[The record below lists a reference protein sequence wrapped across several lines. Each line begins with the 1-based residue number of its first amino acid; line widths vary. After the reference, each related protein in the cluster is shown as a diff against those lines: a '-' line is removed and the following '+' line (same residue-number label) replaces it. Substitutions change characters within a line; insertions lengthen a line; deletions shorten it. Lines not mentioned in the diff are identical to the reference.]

1 MGFANPAP
9 KFQRT
14 FGDSHSQER
23 ASLARV
29 PPRFSPPAARPQ
41 TLAQAGPF
49 QSSVLPSI
57 VMVGCSHGATRPS
70 ILLHSITLGRNVP
83 IFATQGVS
91 MTLAYFSL
99 FLGISASLL
108 GQELSRKEAERIID
122 SVEGFRQANSFN
134 LPRDRQACG
143 ERQGLWRTG
152 QWAFEIGPKGRSF
165 LKAVRYNAATGN
177 LMVTTIGAHNRYV
190 RAITGVSDA
199 QNGLKQADFFFEWQ

>member
-1 MGFANPAP
+1 
-9 KFQRT
+9 
-14 FGDSHSQER
+14 
-23 ASLARV
+23 
-29 PPRFSPPAARPQ
+29 
-41 TLAQAGPF
+41 
-49 QSSVLPSI
+49 
-57 VMVGCSHGATRPS
+57 
-70 ILLHSITLGRNVP
+70 
-83 IFATQGVS
+83 

-199 QNGLKQADFFFEWQ
+199 QNGLKQADFFFEWQWIGVSAELTDECLRMPPDFQTAHAFFKHYDDGWRLVTINVAE